1 MIKLMSILFATFC
14 VISTPKFPQSKKEDP
29 FVPEQ
34 QMITR
39 SGNNAGVSMEDKYGP
54 ISIPTYPQNKSFLS
68 YYFGNLEQ
76 NFGANTHGTCGF
88 IALEMLLS
96 YYDTVWNDNIV
107 PEAYDSVVDCTIDN
121 EVRTA
126 STSPGTLFEWGYI
139 QTMPELEGLTSGER
153 WNTIQ
158 NYGYSEYWNY
168 MNNNKDKSL
177 HLQLLSYYFPQ
188 NPSILAPFYW
198 NMSGNIGSLLSG
210 LVAVAYNYI
219 SDKTPFSPEQF
230 DIQYATGI
238 GSGMRQQMKQLVQSG
253 KPVLVCAN
261 NHNGSEK
268 HAFVVYDYDEY
279 EDEFYCH
286 TGWYSTNDPEYP
298 YNVRMPLSKFEFPS
312 VYGMMWFN
320 PTSVP
325 KNRSNN
331 YKHGTHTFSP
341 FDSMRPRNV
350 RVANDLYLDE
360 LPEFKWDSMIDYNL
374 FSWYEKSYNAYI
386 CDADTNAIITLTDV
400 HGNGLRLT
408 NSQYSTLLSTIETDY
423 FWFVLE
429 FYPDTYDNLIFLR
442 VDMPTTYSNKVHVK
456 PCDWNS
462 SWDRGISIPNN
473 TITETQTINGM
484 TFSTK
489 RTRAWRDG
497 SWIVVQPKKTNNN
510 VASLEIDFT
519 DHVGAFMY
527 SLAKRDA
534 TETFGTVTVQVK
546 DSNGNWSTIETVTT
560 SLLPIAASGHPR
572 RTIWV
577 DSPGSSSFFPGGHG
591 RKNIT
596 AIKFTNTCKYNFA
609 GALCIDDLA
618 FDNEDVEFLN
628 VYNYQ
633 NSWYTGYGK
642 SCLPNNVP
650 ASGNSTGGFLNPTNP
665 DDPII
670 IGTK

>member
-1 MIKLMSILFATFC
+1 MSILFAAFC
-14 VISTPKFPQSKKEDP
+14 AISTSQFTQSKETNPVMSNHQTLRNDGDTVK
-29 FVPEQ
+29 PE
-34 QMITR
+34 
-39 SGNNAGVSMEDKYGP
+39 NNGVKYGP
-54 ISIPTYPQNKSFLS
+54 TSNPVYPDNKSFMS
-68 YYFGNLEQ
+68 YYFSHLKYNYGRNIHGDCGFVALEQ
-76 NFGANTHGTCGF
+76 MLNYYNVVLNDDIIPEYYESNVSLCSVAN
-88 IALEMLLS
+88 
-96 YYDTVWNDNIV
+96 D
-107 PEAYDSVVDCTIDN
+107 
-121 EVRTA
+121 VRSA
-126 STSPGTLFEWGYI
+126 VYSPGTKKE
-139 QTMPELEGLTSGER
+139 EGPFPTSG
-153 WNTIQ
+153 
-158 NYGYSEYWNY
+158 GYTDYWNY
-168 MNNNKDKSL
+168 IAATKGTSL
-177 HLQLLSYYFPQ
+177 HCQLLYYYLPET
-188 NPSILAPFYW
+188 PSFLPAIYW
-198 NMSGNIGSLLSG
+198 RNGNIGTPMDAIV
-210 LVAVAYNYI
+210 LVANNYL
-219 SDKTPFSPEQF
+219 SEKTPFSPEQLNM
-230 DIQYATGI
+230 QTGLGTNNTNRAHI
-238 GSGMRQQMKQLVQSG
+238 KLLIQSG
-253 KPVLVCAN
+253 KPVLTFARAS
-261 NHNGSEK
+261 NGEE
-268 HAFVVYDYDEY
+268 HAFVIYDYDGAN
-279 EDEFYCH
+279 DEFYCH
-286 TGWYSTNDPEYP
+286 TGWYDDETC
-298 YNVRMPLSKFEFPS
+298 MPLSEFEFNYIYEYMWFDPTTIPLKKANRYKNLYDNGGNTFS
-312 VYGMMWFN
+312 VYD
-320 PTSVP
+320 SLRP
-325 KNRSNN
+325 KN
-331 YKHGTHTFSP
+331 
-341 FDSMRPRNV
+341 V
-350 RVANDLYLDE
+350 RLSNDLFIDE
-360 LPEFKWDSMIDYNL
+360 LPEFKWDCMVDDNL
-374 FSWYEKSYNAYI
+374 LNLYSKSYAAYI
-386 CDADTNAIITLTDV
+386 CDSDTNAIISIQNL
-400 HGNGLRLT
+400 HSNKIRLT
-408 NSQYSTLLSTIETDY
+408 NSQYATLLSTIETDY

-510 VASLEIDFT
+510 VASLEINFT

-527 SLAKRDA
+527 SLAKRNT

-591 RKNIT
+591 SRKNIT

-665 DDPII
+665 DDPIV